1 MQANVRRSMADA
13 LPPLFCDPCRKV
25 HVLRPENRIA
35 WDVFETCRSQQIRSE
50 GVLIG
55 LDHRAIREEIADR
68 NGRED
73 ARVTYRALGSEIVRS
88 LDEVKHE
95 LASIDGKKFITALE
109 GGLYKAFEFAAD
121 ASEGI
126 LRAGIAVANNPTG
139 TIVAAV

>member
-73 ARVTYRALGSEIVRS
+73 ARVTYRKALAAEREMVMWAGEERERIEKERESKRKSEEAAAKARS
-88 LDEVKHE
+88 
-95 LASIDGKKFITALE
+95 
-109 GGLYKAFEFAAD
+109 
-121 ASEGI
+121 
-126 LRAGIAVANNPTG
+126 RAR
-139 TIVAAV
+139 